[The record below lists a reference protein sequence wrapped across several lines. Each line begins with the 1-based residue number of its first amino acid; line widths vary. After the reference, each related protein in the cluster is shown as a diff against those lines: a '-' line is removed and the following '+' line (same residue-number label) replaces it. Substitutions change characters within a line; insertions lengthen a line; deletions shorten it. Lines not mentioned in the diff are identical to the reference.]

1 MNEKGTKAVVIG
13 AGQVG
18 AATAYTLMLTGL
30 VSELVIIDLNQNKA
44 RGEALDIAHGM
55 PLCPPAEVYAGDYP
69 DCAGADIVIIT
80 AGANQKPG
88 ETRLD
93 LLAKNCAVFGSIV
106 PKAVEY
112 APDALYLVV
121 TNPVDALTLET
132 IRLSGLPAGRV
143 IGTGTVLDTSR
154 LRYLL
159 SQHTGIDPRNIH
171 AFVLGE
177 HGDSEFV
184 AWSRARIAGMT
195 LDEYCADCGR
205 CKGPISAILDS
216 DIENQVRR
224 AAYSIIELKGA
235 TYYAIAVAV
244 RRIVEAILRDE
255 QSILTVSTLLEGQYG
270 LDGVCLSVPAIVGRK
285 GVERVLEV
293 GLDDDEKAALTASAK
308 AITTAMADRRQD
320 AGR

>member
-1 MNEKGTKAVVIG
+1 MKEKGTKAVVIG

-18 AATAYTLMLTGL
+18 AATAYTLMLSGL
-30 VSELVIIDLNQNKA
+30 VSELVIIDLNEKKA
-44 RGEALDIAHGM
+44 KGEALDIVHGM
-55 PLCPPAEVYAGDYP
+55 PLCPPAEVYAGDYA

-93 LLAKNCAVFGSIV
+93 LLAKNRAVFGSIV
-106 PKAVEY
+106 PQAVKY

-184 AWSRARIAGMT
+184 SWSRASIAGMT
-195 LDEYCADCGR
+195 LDEYCKDCGR
-205 CKGPISAILDS
+205 CRGPLSDILDTE
-216 DIENQVRR
+216 IENQVRR

-270 LDGVCLSVPAIVGRK
+270 LDGVCLSVPAIVGRQ

-293 GLDDDEKAALTASAK
+293 GLSEEEKDRLAASASAVKK
-308 AITTAMADRRQD
+308 AM
-320 AGR
+320 GE

>member
-1 MNEKGTKAVVIG
+1 MNGKSTKAVVIG

-18 AATAYTLMLTGL
+18 AATAYTLMLSGL
-30 VSELVIIDLNQNKA
+30 VSELVIIDLNENKA
-44 RGEALDIAHGM
+44 KGEALDIVHGM
-55 PLCPPAEVYAGDYP
+55 PLCPPAEVYAGSYP

-93 LLAKNCAVFGSIV
+93 LLAKNRAVFGSIV
-106 PKAVEY
+106 PQAVKY

-159 SQHTGIDPRNIH
+159 SQHTGVDPRNIH

-184 AWSRARIAGMT
+184 AWSRASIAGMT

-205 CKGPISAILDS
+205 CNGPISAILDT

-270 LDGVCLSVPAIVGRK
+270 LSGVCLSVPAIVGRK

-293 GLDDDEKAALTASAK
+293 GLKEDERERLAASARAVKK
-308 AITTAMADRRQD
+308 AM
-320 AGR
+320 GE

>member
-18 AATAYTLMLTGL
+18 ATTAYTLMLSGL
-30 VSELVIIDLNQNKA
+30 LSELVIIDLNQNKA
-44 RGEALDIAHGM
+44 KGEALDIVHGM
-55 PLCPPAEVYAGDYP
+55 PLCPPAEVYAGGYP

-93 LLAKNCAVFGSIV
+93 LLAKNRAVFGSIV
-106 PKAVEY
+106 PQAVRY

-159 SQHTGIDPRNIH
+159 SRHTGIDPRNIH

-184 AWSRARIAGMT
+184 AWSRASIAGMT

-205 CKGPISAILDS
+205 CKGPLSDILDTE
-216 DIENQVRR
+216 IENGVRH
-224 AAYSIIELKGA
+224 AAYSIIEMKGA

-270 LDGVCLSVPAIVGRK
+270 LNGVCLSVPAVVGRS

-293 GLDDDEKAALTASAK
+293 GLDGDEKGRLAASART
-308 AITTAMADRRQD
+308 ILSAMTE
-320 AGR
+320 

>member
-18 AATAYTLMLTGL
+18 AATAYTLMLSGL
-30 VSELVIIDLNQNKA
+30 VSELVIIDLNTNKA
-44 RGEALDIAHGM
+44 KGEALDIVHGM
-55 PLCPPAEVYAGDYP
+55 PLCPPAEVYAGDYA

-93 LLAKNCAVFGSIV
+93 LLAKNRAVFASIV
-106 PKAVEY
+106 PQAVKY

-132 IRLSGLPAGRV
+132 IRLSGLPANRV

-159 SQHTGIDPRNIH
+159 SQHTGVDPRNIH

-184 AWSRARIAGMT
+184 AWSRASIAGMT
-195 LDEYCADCGR
+195 MDEYCADCGR
-205 CKGPISAILDS
+205 CKGPLSDILDS
-216 DIENQVRR
+216 DIEQQVRR

-235 TYYAIAVAV
+235 TYYAIAVSV
-244 RRIVEAILRDE
+244 RRIVEAVLRDE
-255 QSILTVSTLLEGQYG
+255 RSILTVSTLLEGQYG
-270 LDGVCLSVPAIVGRK
+270 LNGACLSVPAIVGRQ

-293 GLDDDEKAALTASAK
+293 GLSDAEKARLAASAQAIK
-308 AITTAMADRRQD
+308 AAM
-320 AGR
+320 GEEK

>member
-18 AATAYTLMLTGL
+18 AATAYTLMLSGL

-44 RGEALDIAHGM
+44 KGEALDIVHGM

-93 LLAKNCAVFGSIV
+93 LLAKNRAVFGSIV
-106 PKAVEY
+106 PQAVKY
-112 APDALYLVV
+112 APEALYLVV

-184 AWSRARIAGMT
+184 AWSRASIAGMT

-205 CKGPISAILDS
+205 CKGPLSDILDS
-216 DIENQVRR
+216 DIEQQVRR

-270 LDGVCLSVPAIVGRK
+270 LGGVCLSVPAVVGRK
-285 GVERVLEV
+285 GVERVLEA
-293 GLDDDEKAALTASAK
+293 GLSEDEKARLIASARAVK
-308 AITTAMADRRQD
+308 AAM
-320 AGR
+320 GESL

>member
-18 AATAYTLMLTGL
+18 AATAYTLMLSGL
-30 VSELVIIDLNQNKA
+30 VSELVIIDLNTNKA
-44 RGEALDIAHGM
+44 KGEALDIVHGM
-55 PLCPPAEVYAGDYP
+55 PLCPPAEVYAGDYA

-93 LLAKNCAVFGSIV
+93 LLAKNRAVFASIV
-106 PKAVEY
+106 PQAVKY

-132 IRLSGLPAGRV
+132 IRLSGLPANRV

-159 SQHTGIDPRNIH
+159 SQHTGVDPRNIH

-184 AWSRARIAGMT
+184 AWSRASIAGMT
-195 LDEYCADCGR
+195 MDEYCADCGR
-205 CKGPISAILDS
+205 CKGPLSDILDS
-216 DIENQVRR
+216 DIEQQVRR

-235 TYYAIAVAV
+235 TYYAIAVSV
-244 RRIVEAILRDE
+244 RRIHNHL
-255 QSILTVSTLLEGQYG
+255 
-270 LDGVCLSVPAIVGRK
+270 K
-285 GVERVLEV
+285 HF
-293 GLDDDEKAALTASAK
+293 
-308 AITTAMADRRQD
+308 
-320 AGR
+320 

>member
-1 MNEKGTKAVVIG
+1 MKEKGTKAVVIG

-18 AATAYTLMLTGL
+18 AATAYTLMLSGL
-30 VSELVIIDLNQNKA
+30 VSELVIIDLNTNKA
-44 RGEALDIAHGM
+44 KGEALDIAHGM

-93 LLAKNCAVFGSIV
+93 LLAKNRAVFGSIV
-106 PKAVEY
+106 PQAVKY

-159 SQHTGIDPRNIH
+159 SRHTGIDPRNIH

-184 AWSRARIAGMT
+184 AWSRASIAGMT

-205 CKGPISAILDS
+205 CKGPISDILDT

-224 AAYSIIELKGA
+224 AAYSIIALKGA

-244 RRIVEAILRDE
+244 RRIVEAVLRDE

-270 LDGVCLSVPAIVGRK
+270 LERVCLSVPAVVGRQ

-293 GLDDDEKAALTASAK
+293 GLNQDENERLVASAQAIKK
-308 AITTAMADRRQD
+308 AM
-320 AGR
+320 GE

>member
-18 AATAYTLMLTGL
+18 AATAYTLMLSGL
-30 VSELVIIDLNQNKA
+30 VSELVIIDLNTNKA
-44 RGEALDIAHGM
+44 KGEALDIVHGM
-55 PLCPPAEVYAGDYP
+55 PLCPPAEVYAGDYA

-93 LLAKNCAVFGSIV
+93 LLAKNRAVFASIV
-106 PKAVEY
+106 PQAVKY

-132 IRLSGLPAGRV
+132 IRLSGLPASRV

-159 SQHTGIDPRNIH
+159 SQHTGVDPRNIH

-184 AWSRARIAGMT
+184 AWSRASIAGMT
-195 LDEYCADCGR
+195 MDEYCADCGR
-205 CKGPISAILDS
+205 CKGPLSDILDS
-216 DIENQVRR
+216 DIEQQVRR

-235 TYYAIAVAV
+235 TYYAIAVSV
-244 RRIVEAILRDE
+244 RRIVEAVLRDE
-255 QSILTVSTLLEGQYG
+255 RSILTVSTLLQGQYG
-270 LDGVCLSVPAIVGRK
+270 LNGACLSVPAIVGRQ

-293 GLDDDEKAALTASAK
+293 GLSDAEKARLAASAQAIK
-308 AITTAMADRRQD
+308 AAM
-320 AGR
+320 GEEK

>member
-18 AATAYTLMLTGL
+18 AATAYTLMLSGL
-30 VSELVIIDLNQNKA
+30 VSELVIIDLNENKA
-44 RGEALDIAHGM
+44 KGEALDIVHGM

-93 LLAKNCAVFGSIV
+93 LLAKNRAVFGSIV
-106 PKAVEY
+106 PQAVKY
-112 APDALYLVV
+112 APEALYLVV

-184 AWSRARIAGMT
+184 AWSRASIAGMT

-205 CKGPISAILDS
+205 CKGPLSDILDS
-216 DIENQVRR
+216 DIEQQVRR

-270 LDGVCLSVPAIVGRK
+270 LGGVCLSVPAVVGRK
-285 GVERVLEV
+285 GVERVLEA
-293 GLDDDEKAALTASAK
+293 GLSEDEKARLIASARAVK
-308 AITTAMADRRQD
+308 AAM
-320 AGR
+320 GESL

>member
-1 MNEKGTKAVVIG
+1 
-13 AGQVG
+13 
-18 AATAYTLMLTGL
+18 
-30 VSELVIIDLNQNKA
+30 
-44 RGEALDIAHGM
+44 
-55 PLCPPAEVYAGDYP
+55 
-69 DCAGADIVIIT
+69 VIIT

-93 LLAKNCAVFGSIV
+93 LLAKNRAVFGSIV
-106 PKAVEY
+106 PQAVKY

-159 SQHTGIDPRNIH
+159 SRHTGVDPRNIH

-184 AWSRARIAGMT
+184 AWSRASIAGMT

-205 CKGPISAILDS
+205 CKGPISAILDT

-270 LDGVCLSVPAIVGRK
+270 LSGVCLSVPAIVGRK

-293 GLDDDEKAALTASAK
+293 GLKEDERERLAASARAVKK
-308 AITTAMADRRQD
+308 AM
-320 AGR
+320 GE